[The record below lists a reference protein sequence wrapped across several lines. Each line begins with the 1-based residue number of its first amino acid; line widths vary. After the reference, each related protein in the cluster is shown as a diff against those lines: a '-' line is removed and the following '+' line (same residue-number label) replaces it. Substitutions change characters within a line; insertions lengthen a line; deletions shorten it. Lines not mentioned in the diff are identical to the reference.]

1 MGIKRALMYSLFSAL
16 MVVSFQN
23 CGQTGSLSL
32 QSQSDLGKIGSNP
45 NGGDDGLSDIS
56 NVSDIAGD
64 EGISDVQAPPVG
76 ADPISLPPNDGSAPG
91 AGGGSPGAVPGS
103 GGSIVDSGDDDDDDD
118 RDIVDSD
125 DDGNLSGSIASCAQ
139 YMNMDLSHI
148 GNTNVVMFSN
158 TRGPLKIENQERVV
172 GTNHRGLLILNN
184 ITSIP
189 ALSNIRSLSM
199 RINAETIGQLTNIRG
214 VALVKANSFVALA
227 NFRGLGCIAS
237 SIDSTENFR
246 GVLEVKGN
254 LKSVKNFRGILKV
267 DGDIESLENF
277 RGILKV
283 SGKISKRVNVRVR
296 L

>member
-1 MGIKRALMYSLFSAL
+1 MYSLLSAL

-45 NGGDDGLSDIS
+45 NGDADGLSDI
-56 NVSDIAGD
+56 SDIAGD
-64 EGISDVQAPPVG
+64 EGVSDVQAPVG
-76 ADPISLPPNDGSAPG
+76 SDPISLPPSDGSTPG
-91 AGGGSPGAVPGS
+91 AGAGSPGAVPGS
-103 GGSIVDSGDDDDDDD
+103 GGSMGDSGDDDDD

-139 YMNMDLSHI
+139 HMNVNLSHI
-148 GNTNVVMFSN
+148 GNTNVVTFSN

-189 ALSNIRSLSM
+189 VLSNIRSLSM
-199 RINAETIGQLTNIRG
+199 RINAGTIGQLTNIRG
-214 VALVKANSFVALA
+214 VALVKANSIVALA
-227 NFRGLGCIAS
+227 NFRGLGCITS
-237 SIDSTENFR
+237 SIDSAENFR

-283 SGKISKRVNVRVR
+283 SGNITKRVNVRVR
-296 L
+296 LK